1 MNPHSVAEKHH
12 EYDLEERTLNFAK
25 RSIRFSKEIV
35 RTIPHI
41 EITKQFIRAVGSV
54 GANYIEANESVSRR
68 EFAVKIATCKKGV
81 KESRYW
87 LKLMDLTLDWESMER
102 ESLIREATELLKIF
116 AAILIKSR

>member
-1 MNPHSVAEKHH
+1 MNAKLSNDKTS
-12 EYDLEERTLNFAK
+12 YDLEERTLAFAK

-35 RTIPHI
+35 RTIPHV

-68 EFAVKIATCKKGV
+68 EFAVKIATCKKEV

-87 LKLMDLTLDWESMER
+87 LKLMDLTLDWECQER

-116 AAILIKSR
+116 AAILLKSR